1 MTPPPVNNLQ
11 LVVAAESGRIDAG
24 VVRNGSWIARS
35 GETGNAVEAL
45 AAVLSRVLGD
55 AGVRPPGLAAWI
67 YSGGP
72 GSLLGLRSLAMI
84 METWGALGCSADGIL
99 RLRFSGMVWTARHL
113 IAARDLRAFVLV
125 SPWRKG
131 AWNVLRVEDRPP
143 CEGDLTVVEGEP
155 RTGGMPGF
163 CLGDRP
169 GTVRPAG
176 FTPVDLP
183 PFAALTEFLESP
195 GFLRPT
201 ERVEPIQ
208 SGMTTYREWDPA
220 APVSR

>member
-1 MTPPPVNNLQ
+1 M
-11 LVVAAESGRIDAG
+11 
-24 VVRNGSWIARS
+24 
-35 GETGNAVEAL
+35 EAL
-45 AAVLSRVLGD
+45 AAVLGRALGD
-55 AGVRPPGLAAWI
+55 AGVRPEELAAWI

-84 METWGALGCSADGIL
+84 LETWGALGDSADEVL

-113 IAARDLRAFVLV
+113 ISARGLRAFVLV

-155 RTGGMPGF
+155 VSDGLPGF

-169 GTVRPAG
+169 GVVPPAD
-176 FTPVDLP
+176 FTPVNLP
-183 PFAALTEFLESP
+183 PFAELTAFLDSP
-195 GFLRPT
+195 GFLHPT

-208 SGMTTYREWDPA
+208 SGTTTYREWTPSAPA
-220 APVSR
+220 SR